1 MTTSTGLITSTTS
14 WRPLDLTS
22 TSLTMTTTSQRP
34 SDLTTSQYEFDYEYD
49 FLEIFRFDYEYDVLE
64 TFIDLTTSTSLITST
79 TS

>member
-1 MTTSTGLITSTTS
+1 
-14 WRPLDLTS
+14 
-22 TSLTMTTTSQRP
+22 MTTTSQRP
-34 SDLTTSQYEFDYEYD
+34 SDLTTSQYKFDYVYD